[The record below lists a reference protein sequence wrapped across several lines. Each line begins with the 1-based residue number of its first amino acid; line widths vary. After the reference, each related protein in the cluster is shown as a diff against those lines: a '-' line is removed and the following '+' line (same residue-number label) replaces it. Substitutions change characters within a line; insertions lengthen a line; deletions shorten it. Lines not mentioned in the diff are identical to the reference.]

1 MSEVRVNNLS
11 NENNTGGPTISGITT
26 YSGRHFFVP
35 PQGTTAERPSDCEPG
50 SLRFNTDTAHLEYFR
65 GNTIGW
71 TEIEAEDVE
80 IAGVSGSS
88 GSIDGKGTRA
98 IFAGGYTP
106 SAQPN
111 STFNNVDAL
120 TIDTLGNSIDFNNLT
135 SSRAGTCQF
144 SDSTRAMAAGGVGPV
159 VSQYSTIVNTIEFC
173 TFSTTG
179 DYADFG
185 DLTRTMG
192 YGQGLSNKVRGIVAG
207 GTYPYQNV
215 IDYVT
220 IQSTG
225 NAVDFGDTTQ
235 KNGYPGGFCS
245 STRGFI
251 MGGLRVGS
259 PDTASYNNIE
269 IVTTSTTGN
278 ATDFGDMLYTSYEMA
293 SASNATRG
301 IKAAGYGPNYSSRIE
316 FLTMATTGNS
326 VYFGDLTGF
335 NGTGKGGAS
344 SPTRFVL
351 GGGYGTSP
359 HFMNTIE
366 FVNFATTGDSADFG
380 DFQGFGRRLGTNG
393 TSNNHGGLSG

>member
-35 PQGTTAERPSDCEPG
+35 PQGDTASRPSDCEPG
-50 SLRFNTDTAHLEYFR
+50 SLRFNTDSAKLEYFR

-120 TIDTLGNSIDFNNLT
+120 TIDTLGNSIDFNNL
-135 SSRAGTCQF
+135 SRNSAGMCQF
-144 SDSTRAMAAGGVGPV
+144 SDSTRAIAAGGVGPV

-173 TFSTTG
+173 TFSSTA
-179 DYADFG
+179 DYINFG
-185 DLTRTMG
+185 DLTRNMG
-192 YGQGLSNKVRGIVAG
+192 YGQGLSNKVRGIIAG

-215 IDYVT
+215 MDYVT

-225 NAVDFGDTTQ
+225 DALDFGDLSNLT
-235 KNGYPGGFCS
+235 GYPGGFSS

-251 MGGLRVGS
+251 MGGLEVGDN
-259 PDTASYNNIE
+259 PGSYNTITM
-269 IVTTSTTGN
+269 ITTSSTG
-278 ATDFGDMLYTSYEMA
+278 AGVDFGDMLYANYEMA

-301 IKAAGYGPNYSSRIE
+301 IKAGGYGPNYTTRIE

-326 VYFGDLTGF
+326 VYFGDLTSF
-335 NGTGKGGAS
+335 NGTGKSGAS
-344 SPTRFVL
+344 SQTRFVI

-359 HFMNTIE
+359 HFMNNIE

>member
-35 PQGTTAERPSDCEPG
+35 PSGTTAERPEDCEPG

-80 IAGVSGSS
+80 MAGAATS

-111 STFNNVDAL
+111 SAFNNVDAL
-120 TIDTLGNSIDFNNLT
+120 TIDTLGNSIDFNKL
-135 SSRAGTCQF
+135 SRNSAGTCQF
-144 SDSTRAMAAGGVGPV
+144 SDSTRAIAAGGVGPV
-159 VSQYSTIVNTIEFC
+159 ISQYSTIVNTIEYC
-173 TFSTTG
+173 TFSSQA
-179 DYADFG
+179 DYTDFG
-185 DLTRTMG
+185 DLTRLMG

-207 GTYPYQNV
+207 GTFPYQNV
-215 IDYVT
+215 MDYVT

-225 NAVDFGDTTQ
+225 DAVDFGDLSEL
-235 KNGYPGGFCS
+235 NGYPGGFCS

-251 MGGLRVGS
+251 MGGLRVS
-259 PDTASYNNIE
+259 APDTASYNIIE

-278 ATDFGDMLYTSYEMA
+278 ATDFGDMLYANYEMA

-301 IKAAGYGPNYSSRIE
+301 IKAGGYGPNYTYRME
-316 FLTMATTGNS
+316 FVTMATTGNS

-335 NGTGKGGAS
+335 NGTGKAGAS

>member
-35 PQGTTAERPSDCEPG
+35 PVGTTAERPEDCEPG

-71 TEIEAEDVE
+71 VEVEAEDVE
-80 IAGVSGSS
+80 MGGVSGSS

-120 TIDTLGNSIDFNNLT
+120 TIDTLGNSIDFNNLSRN
-135 SSRAGTCQF
+135 SSGTCQF
-144 SDSTRAMAAGGVGPV
+144 SDSTRAMSAGGVGPV
-159 VSQYSTIVNTIEFC
+159 ASQYSTIVNTIEFC
-173 TFSTTG
+173 TFATTA
-179 DYADFG
+179 DYTDFG
-185 DLTRTMG
+185 DLTRNMG

-207 GTYPYQNV
+207 GTFPYQNV
-215 IDYVT
+215 MDFVT

-225 NAVDFGDTTQ
+225 DAVDFGDLSEL
-235 KNGYPGGFCS
+235 NGYPGGFCS

-251 MGGLRVGS
+251 MGGLRVS
-259 PDTASYNNIE
+259 APDTASYNTIE

-278 ATDFGDMLYTSYEMA
+278 ATDFGDMLYANYEMA

-301 IKAAGYGPNYSSRIE
+301 IKAGGYGPNYTYRME
-316 FLTMATTGNS
+316 FVTMASTGNS

-335 NGTGKGGAS
+335 NGTGKGGAA

-366 FVNFATTGDSADFG
+366 FVQIATTGDSVDFG
-380 DFQGFGRRLGTNG
+380 DLQGFGRRIPNQV
-393 TSNNHGGLSG
+393 SNNNGGVSG

>member
-1 MSEVRVNNLS
+1 MSEIRVNNLS
-11 NENNTGGPTISGITT
+11 NESSTGGPTISGITT
-26 YSGRHFFVP
+26 FSGTNYFVP
-35 PQGTTAERPSDCEPG
+35 PVGNTAQRPDNPQKG
-50 SLRFNTDTAHLEYFR
+50 ALRFNTDTKHLEYYK
-65 GNTIGW
+65 GDTIGW
-71 TEIEAEDVE
+71 SEIEASDVE
-80 IAGVSGSS
+80 MAGAATS

-111 STFNNVDAL
+111 SAFNNVDAL
-120 TIDTLGNSIDFNNLT
+120 TIDTLGNSIDFNNL
-135 SSRAGTCQF
+135 SGNRGGACQF
-144 SDSTRAMAAGGVGPV
+144 SDSTRSMAAGGVGPL
-159 VSQYSTIVNTIEFC
+159 VSQYSTIVNTIEYC
-173 TFSTTG
+173 TFSSQA

-207 GTYPYQNV
+207 GTFDYQNV

-225 NAVDFGDTTQ
+225 NAVDFGDVAEKT
-235 KNGYPGGFCS
+235 GYPGGFSS

-259 PDTASYNNIE
+259 PDTASYNTIQ

-278 ATDFGDMLYTSYEMA
+278 ATDFADMLYANYEMA

-301 IKAAGYGPNYSSRIE
+301 IKAGGYGPNYTTRIE
-316 FLTMATTGNS
+316 YLTLASTGNS
-326 VYFGDLTGF
+326 LYFGDLTGF
-335 NGTGKGGAS
+335 SGTGKGGAS
-344 SPTRFVL
+344 SQTRFVVAA
-351 GGGYGTSP
+351 GYGSSP

-366 FVNFATTGDSADFG
+366 FVQIATTGDGVDFG
-380 DFQGFGRRLGTNG
+380 DLQGFGRRRGTNG

>member
-11 NENNTGGPTISGITT
+11 NENNTSGPTISGITT

-35 PQGTTAERPSDCEPG
+35 PSGTTAERPEDCEPG

-80 IAGVSGSS
+80 MAGAATS

-120 TIDTLGNSIDFNNLT
+120 TIDTLGNSIDFNNL
-135 SSRAGTCQF
+135 SRNSAGTCQF
-144 SDSTRAMAAGGVGPV
+144 SDSTRAMSAGGVGPV

-173 TFSTTG
+173 TFPSQA
-179 DYADFG
+179 DYTDFG
-185 DLTRTMG
+185 DLTRNMG

-207 GTYPYQNV
+207 GTFPYQNV
-215 IDYVT
+215 MDYVT

-225 NAVDFGDTTQ
+225 DAVDFGDLSEL
-235 KNGYPGGFCS
+235 NGYPGGFCS

-251 MGGLRVGS
+251 LGGLRVNA
-259 PDTASYNNIE
+259 PDTATYINIE

-278 ATDFGDMLYTSYEMA
+278 ATDFGDMLYANYEMA

-301 IKAAGYGPNYSSRIE
+301 IKAGGYGPNYTYRME
-316 FLTMATTGNS
+316 FVTMATTGNS

-335 NGTGKGGAS
+335 NGTGKGGAA

-366 FVNFATTGDSADFG
+366 FVQIATTGNSKDFG
-380 DFQGFGRRLGTNG
+380 DLQGFGRRIPNQV
-393 TSNNHGGLSG
+393 SNNNGGVSG

>member
-35 PQGTTAERPSDCEPG
+35 PSGTTAERPEDCEPG

-80 IAGVSGSS
+80 MAGAATS

-111 STFNNVDAL
+111 SAFNNVDAL
-120 TIDTLGNSIDFNNLT
+120 TIDTLGNSIDFNNLS
-135 SSRAGTCQF
+135 SSRGGACQF
-144 SDSTRAMAAGGVGPV
+144 SDSTRAIAAGGVGPV
-159 VSQYSTIVNTIEFC
+159 ISQYSTIVNTIEFC
-173 TFSTTG
+173 TFASQA
-179 DYADFG
+179 DYANFG

-207 GTYPYQNV
+207 GTYDYQNV
-215 IDYVT
+215 MDYVT

-225 NAVDFGDTTQ
+225 DAVDFGDLSE

-251 MGGLRVGS
+251 MGGLRVNA
-259 PDTASYNNIE
+259 PDTASYNAIE

-278 ATDFGDMLYTSYEMA
+278 ATDFGDMLYANYEMA

-301 IKAAGYGPNYSSRIE
+301 IKAGGYGPNYTYRME
-316 FLTMATTGNS
+316 FVTMASTGNS
-326 VYFGDLTGF
+326 VYFGELTGF

-351 GGGYGTSP
+351 GGGYGSSP
-359 HFMNTIE
+359 HFLNTIE
-366 FVNFATTGDSADFG
+366 FVQFATTGDSADFG

>member
-35 PQGTTAERPSDCEPG
+35 PQGDTASRPSDCEPG

-80 IAGVSGSS
+80 MGGVSGSS

-135 SSRAGTCQF
+135 SSRAGACQF

-185 DLTRTMG
+185 DLTIVKRYLVGLASRTR
-192 YGQGLSNKVRGIVAG
+192 GLFYSGSPGPGTHKNTIDYITIQTKGNAINFGDMTTSGNNGGSLHGSNLTRSVNYAG
-207 GTYPYQNV
+207 SNEDE
-215 IDYVT
+215 IEYVT
-220 IQSTG
+220 ITTLG
-225 NAVDFGDTTQ
+225 NTQDFGDITVARVP
-235 KNGYPGGFCS
+235 YA
-245 STRGFI
+245 
-251 MGGLRVGS
+251 GL
-259 PDTASYNNIE
+259 
-269 IVTTSTTGN
+269 
-278 ATDFGDMLYTSYEMA
+278 
-293 SASNATRG
+293 
-301 IKAAGYGPNYSSRIE
+301 
-316 FLTMATTGNS
+316 
-326 VYFGDLTGF
+326 DL
-335 NGTGKGGAS
+335 S
-344 SPTRFVL
+344 L
-351 GGGYGTSP
+351 I
-359 HFMNTIE
+359 HI
-366 FVNFATTGDSADFG
+366 
-380 DFQGFGRRLGTNG
+380 
-393 TSNNHGGLSG
+393 